1 MKTWLAKLFGKGSPP
16 SFPVVWDA
24 QRPAIYA
31 LLLPTMETL
40 APLSA
45 EQNPLIDPPL
55 GESQEIRWAPGALD
69 GVAIHHFGLGSD
81 DDPSGAIAI
90 ALEKTLR
97 YRQPADT
104 AALYRLLNAGSPLSY
119 IDELLTALPARKN
132 VDAAALNELV
142 VWLAMNSPDA
152 NVVKTAMALLAFFPS
167 PQSQQILTVLGRH
180 DEFTLYAI
188 VALRSFLAP
197 EDYERV
203 WFEMAQRVDGWG
215 RIHLIERIPE
225 EPGPEVRHWLL
236 RSGYSNSVMYEYTAW
251 DCAFY
256 GQLLEAL
263 KHEQD
268 DALLCGAAEI
278 FQAIMAGEPGKGIDY
293 YSDAPEA
300 FFHYLTHLVAQP
312 AADPLHYLA
321 THDIREQAEDSEF
334 CDDDLRHQLMT
345 LADRVM
351 AQSQWNTAIEQ
362 ALAGDDAYRFNLA
375 IRASRL
381 RNQEPWPAIYRKQ
394 MSDSQAS
401 HWYQLMQ
408 TDDVENIVK
417 VVELAQQQFDL
428 TAIASGPA
436 LNNGIGV
443 EWRAH
448 NAFDFVL
455 QDLKRF
461 PGIGWEVLNAGLQS
475 PVIRNRNMA
484 INALQEWQPEQLHPH
499 RAFLEHCLAG
509 EPDESVRERMEALV
523 QRACV
528 PHVIE

>member
-1 MKTWLAKLFGKGSPP
+1 MKTWLAKLFGKGTKSA
-16 SFPVVWDA
+16 FPVVWDA
-24 QRPAIYA
+24 QQPAIYA

-40 APLSA
+40 APLNA

-81 DDPSGAIAI
+81 DDPSAAITI
-90 ALEKTLR
+90 ALEKTLQH
-97 YRQPADT
+97 RQPADT
-104 AALYRLLNAGSPLSY
+104 ADLYRLLSAGSPLSY
-119 IDELLTALPARKN
+119 IDKLLTALPARKN
-132 VDAAALNELV
+132 LDAAALNELV

-152 NVVKTAMALLAFFPS
+152 NVVKAAMALLAFFPS

-197 EDYERV
+197 EDYEHV

-215 RIHLIERIPE
+215 RIHLIERLPE
-225 EPGPEVRHWLL
+225 QPGEEVRHWLL
-236 RSGYSNSVMYEYTAW
+236 RSGYSNSVMVEYTAW

-263 KHEQD
+263 KQQRD
-268 DALLCGAAEI
+268 DALLCGAAEM

-300 FFHYLTHLVAQP
+300 FFHYLNHLLAQP

-321 THDIREQAEDSEF
+321 AHDIRAQADDSEF
-334 CDDDLRHQLMT
+334 CDDDLRHQLIT
-345 LADRVM
+345 LADRVLT
-351 AQSQWNTAIEQ
+351 QQQWDTAIEQ
-362 ALAGDDAYRFNLA
+362 ALARDDAYRFNLA

-381 RNQEPWPAIYRKQ
+381 RNQDPWPAIYHKQ

-408 TDDVENIVK
+408 TDDVKNIVK

-428 TAIASGPA
+428 AAIASGPA

-461 PGIGWEVLNAGLQS
+461 PGIGWEALNAGLQS

-484 INALQEWQPEQLHPH
+484 INALQEWAPEQLSPH
-499 RAFLEHCLAG
+499 LTFLEHCLAR
-509 EPDESVRERMEALV
+509 EPDQSVRERMEALMLRV
-523 QRACV
+523 KHPA
-528 PHVIE
+528 